1 MLTTRRHITE
11 GAHPMRG
18 RSILLSF
25 LPLLVAA
32 ACTST
37 SADAEVA
44 VSLHEDAV
52 TLAPTEVGAG
62 AVTFAATNE
71 GTNTHE
77 IEVFRGD
84 VDPATLPV
92 EDNVAVTDGLDLVD
106 EIEDITPGSTAN
118 LTVELEPGTYVVM
131 CNLPGHFE
139 KGMHAVVTVA

>member
-1 MLTTRRHITE
+1 MLGRR
-11 GAHPMRG
+11 
-18 RSILLSF
+18 LLST
-25 LPLLVAA
+25 LTLILVAA

-44 VSLHEDAV
+44 VSLRDDAV
-52 TLAPTEVGAG
+52 TLAPTQADAG
-62 AVTFAATNE
+62 TLTFAATHD
-71 GTNTHE
+71 GTHTHE

-84 VDPATLPV
+84 VDPGTLPV

-118 LTVELEPGTYVVM
+118 LTVELDPGTYVVM

-139 KGMHAVVTVA
+139 KGMHAVLTIA